1 MGENPIKVTGIQK
14 QPQQFSTTGIKLSTL
29 KEQNELLFNY
39 FKTNGYKEDAIIYS
53 SDVDKITKSADTND
67 NEKLSIKEAREMG
80 LEGSRK
86 EIRSALNQLKEIKN
100 SELAPNV
107 SGNYP
112 VVINENETE
121 FYNKDGVLLSN
132 TKNFENGGKLE
143 TFYLK
148 GDKNKVDKTL
158 ETSANGKDVTETI
171 YKDGNIEQPEQQT
184 IKQGNNTTVVK
195 YDWFEDKLNS
205 KTTSKG
211 NDVETVIYKQIKGE
225 AVPERIVSSFKSDP
239 NSVKSIVN
247 KFNDDYKIDAQ
258 TIEYSGAK
266 IGEGLIKEDID
277 IAPDTGNKVAEEA
290 TFSDGTK
297 QYYQTINGKLEQVGK
312 DKDGNHFV
320 VLDVPEGWGMD
331 KIADEFGITKEDL
344 LKANTDKDGNKLY
357 HTNPK
362 GIEYFYIND
371 KAIIPKPN
379 KIPQDNKYAI
389 SYELPKQEGNQQKG
403 VVESST
409 LAQSSSA
416 PTHHPAAKTKVVP
429 NSKEQQE
436 VNNKPTITSQHVHK
450 NTTEDKKVNHS
461 KPTTQVKPL
470 HNNQQQKVTAASTKT
485 NKTNTKTNK
494 KTSKKT
500 PTRKVK
506 TPTRKVKTPY
516 NAIRQTR
523 ITKAKN
529 VNYEMKRDVPARVE
543 TAIQSPDY
551 RAFVTKSRLGYS
563 KRLNDHNTKNTLC
576 QVAKTQNTTLP
587 SLVLEYYSSK
597 NPPVTQEPEWSLK
610 NALKNPTPWLKE
622 PEKPK
627 TYDKDS
633 VIMDLKFIKEHIE
646 AAKAIG
652 YDIPKALYEYIPKQ
666 NASEEV
672 VKQEVQVYEAVF
684 GKGSSG
690 LLLWF

>member
-184 IKQGNNTTVVK
+184 IRQGNDTTVVK

-331 KIADEFGITKEDL
+331 KIANEFGITKEDL

-379 KIPQDNKYAI
+379 KIPQDNKYAL

-416 PTHHPAAKTKVVP
+416 PTQAEAPTHHPAAKTKVVP

-436 VNNKPTITSQHVHK
+436 VNNKPTVTSQHVHK

-461 KPTTQVKPL
+461 KPTTQAKPL
-470 HNNQQQKVTAASTKT
+470 HNNQQKVAAASTKT
-485 NKTNTKTNK
+485 NKTNTKANK

-500 PTRKVK
+500 PTG
-506 TPTRKVKTPY
+506 KVKTPY
-516 NAIRQTR
+516 NAVRQTR

-652 YDIPKALYEYIPKQ
+652 YDIPRALYEYIPKQ

-690 LLLWF
+690 LLFGF

>member
-1 MGENPIKVTGIQK
+1 MAENPIKVTGIQK

-184 IKQGNNTTVVK
+184 IKQGNDTTVVK

-331 KIADEFGITKEDL
+331 KIANEFGITKEDL

-436 VNNKPTITSQHVHK
+436 VNNKPTVTSQHVHK

-461 KPTTQVKPL
+461 KPTTQAKPL
-470 HNNQQQKVTAASTKT
+470 HNNQQQKVAAASTKT

-500 PTRKVK
+500 PTG
-506 TPTRKVKTPY
+506 KVKTPY
-516 NAIRQTR
+516 NAVRQTR

-690 LLLWF
+690 LLLGF

>member
-184 IKQGNNTTVVK
+184 IKQGNGTTVVK

-266 IGEGLIKEDID
+266 IGKGLIKEDID

-379 KIPQDNKYAI
+379 KIPQDNKHAI

-461 KPTTQVKPL
+461 KPTTQAKPL

-506 TPTRKVKTPY
+506 TPY
-516 NAIRQTR
+516 NAVRQTR

-672 VKQEVQVYEAVF
+672 VKQEVQIYEAVF

>member
-184 IKQGNNTTVVK
+184 IKQDNNTTVVK

-247 KFNDDYKIDAQ
+247 KFNDNYKIDAQ

-461 KPTTQVKPL
+461 KPTTQAKPL

-494 KTSKKT
+494 KTSK
-500 PTRKVK
+500 K

-690 LLLWF
+690 LLLGF

>member
-121 FYNKDGVLLSN
+121 FYNKDGVLLGN

-184 IKQGNNTTVVK
+184 IKQGNDTTVVK

-461 KPTTQVKPL
+461 KPTTQAKPL
-470 HNNQQQKVTAASTKT
+470 HNKQQQKVAAASTKT

-494 KTSKKT
+494 KTSK
-500 PTRKVK
+500 K

-610 NALKNPTPWLKE
+610 NALKNPTPWLKK

-672 VKQEVQVYEAVF
+672 VKQEIQVYEAVF

>member
-29 KEQNELLFNY
+29 KEENELLFNY

-158 ETSANGKDVTETI
+158 ETSANGKDITETI

-184 IKQGNNTTVVK
+184 IKQGNDTTVVK

-297 QYYQTINGKLEQVGK
+297 QYYQTINGKLEQVGR

-362 GIEYFYIND
+362 GTEYFYIND

-450 NTTEDKKVNHS
+450 NTTENKKVNHS
-461 KPTTQVKPL
+461 KPTTQAKPL
-470 HNNQQQKVTAASTKT
+470 HNNQQQKVTAASAKT

-494 KTSKKT
+494 KTSK
-500 PTRKVK
+500 K

-627 TYDKDS
+627 IYDKDS

-672 VKQEVQVYEAVF
+672 VKQEIQVYEAVF

>member
-184 IKQGNNTTVVK
+184 IKQGNDTTVVK

-211 NDVETVIYKQIKGE
+211 NNVETVIYKQIKGE

-331 KIADEFGITKEDL
+331 KIANEFGITKEDL

-379 KIPQDNKYAI
+379 KIPQDNKYAL

-436 VNNKPTITSQHVHK
+436 VNNKPTVTSQHVHK

-461 KPTTQVKPL
+461 KPTTQAKPL
-470 HNNQQQKVTAASTKT
+470 HNNQQQKVVVASTKT

-500 PTRKVK
+500 PTG
-506 TPTRKVKTPY
+506 KVKTPY
-516 NAIRQTR
+516 NAVRQTR

-690 LLLWF
+690 LLLGF

>member
-184 IKQGNNTTVVK
+184 IKQGNDTTVVK

-277 IAPDTGNKVAEEA
+277 LAPDTGNKVAEEA

-416 PTHHPAAKTKVVP
+416 PTHHPTAKTKVVP

-461 KPTTQVKPL
+461 KPTTQAKPL
-470 HNNQQQKVTAASTKT
+470 HNNQQQKVAAASTKT

-500 PTRKVK
+500 PTG
-506 TPTRKVKTPY
+506 KVKTPY
-516 NAIRQTR
+516 NAVRQTR

-690 LLLWF
+690 LLLGF

>member
-184 IKQGNNTTVVK
+184 IKQGNDTTVVK

-461 KPTTQVKPL
+461 KPTTQAKPL

-494 KTSKKT
+494 KTSK
-500 PTRKVK
+500 K

-622 PEKPK
+622 PEKHK

-672 VKQEVQVYEAVF
+672 VKQEIQVYEAVF

>member
-184 IKQGNNTTVVK
+184 IKQDNDTTVVK

-389 SYELPKQEGNQQKG
+389 SYELPKQDGNQQKG

-461 KPTTQVKPL
+461 KPTTQAKPL
-470 HNNQQQKVTAASTKT
+470 HNNQQQKVAAASTKT

-506 TPTRKVKTPY
+506 TPY
-516 NAIRQTR
+516 NAVRQTR

-672 VKQEVQVYEAVF
+672 VKQEIQVYEAVF

>member
-29 KEQNELLFNY
+29 KEENELLFNY

-184 IKQGNNTTVVK
+184 IKQGNDTTVVK

-450 NTTEDKKVNHS
+450 NTTENKKVNHS
-461 KPTTQVKPL
+461 KPTTQAKPL

-506 TPTRKVKTPY
+506 TPY
-516 NAIRQTR
+516 NTIRQTR

>member
-1 MGENPIKVTGIQK
+1 M
-14 QPQQFSTTGIKLSTL
+14 
-29 KEQNELLFNY
+29 
-39 FKTNGYKEDAIIYS
+39 
-53 SDVDKITKSADTND
+53 
-67 NEKLSIKEAREMG
+67 
-80 LEGSRK
+80 
-86 EIRSALNQLKEIKN
+86 EILNN
-100 SELAPNV
+100 
-107 SGNYP
+107 
-112 VVINENETE
+112 
-121 FYNKDGVLLSN
+121 LSN
-132 TKNFENGGKLE
+132 N
-143 TFYLK
+143 
-148 GDKNKVDKTL
+148 
-158 ETSANGKDVTETI
+158 
-171 YKDGNIEQPEQQT
+171 
-184 IKQGNNTTVVK
+184 
-195 YDWFEDKLNS
+195 DWFEDKLNS

-312 DKDGNHFV
+312 DKNGNHFV

-461 KPTTQVKPL
+461 KPSTQAKPL
-470 HNNQQQKVTAASTKT
+470 HNNQQQKVAAASTKT

-494 KTSKKT
+494 KTSK
-500 PTRKVK
+500 K

>member
-184 IKQGNNTTVVK
+184 IKQGNDTTVVK

-331 KIADEFGITKEDL
+331 KIANEFGITKEDL

-379 KIPQDNKYAI
+379 KIPQDNKYAL

-416 PTHHPAAKTKVVP
+416 PTQAEAPTHHPAAKNKVVP

-436 VNNKPTITSQHVHK
+436 VNNKPTVTSQHVHK
-450 NTTEDKKVNHS
+450 NTTENKKVNHS
-461 KPTTQVKPL
+461 KPTTQAKPL
-470 HNNQQQKVTAASTKT
+470 HNNQQRKVAAASTKT

-506 TPTRKVKTPY
+506 TPY
-516 NAIRQTR
+516 NAVRQTR

-652 YDIPKALYEYIPKQ
+652 YDIPRALYEYIPKQ

-690 LLLWF
+690 LLLGF

>member
-184 IKQGNNTTVVK
+184 IKQGNDTTVVK

-331 KIADEFGITKEDL
+331 KIANEFGITKEDL

-416 PTHHPAAKTKVVP
+416 PTQAEAPTHHPAAKPKVVP

-436 VNNKPTITSQHVHK
+436 VNNKPTVTSQHVHK

-461 KPTTQVKPL
+461 KPTTQAKPL
-470 HNNQQQKVTAASTKT
+470 HNNQQKVAAASTKT

-500 PTRKVK
+500 T
-506 TPTRKVKTPY
+506 TGKVKTPY
-516 NAIRQTR
+516 NAVRQTR

>member
-184 IKQGNNTTVVK
+184 IKQGNDTTVVK

-416 PTHHPAAKTKVVP
+416 PTHHPSAKTKVVP

-450 NTTEDKKVNHS
+450 NTTENKKVNHS
-461 KPTTQVKPL
+461 KPTTQAKPL
-470 HNNQQQKVTAASTKT
+470 HNNQQQKVAAASTKT

-506 TPTRKVKTPY
+506 TPY
-516 NAIRQTR
+516 NTIRQTR

>member
-184 IKQGNNTTVVK
+184 IKQGNDTTVVK

-389 SYELPKQEGNQQKG
+389 SYELPKQEENQQKG

-450 NTTEDKKVNHS
+450 NTTEGKKVNHS
-461 KPTTQVKPL
+461 KPTTQAKPL
-470 HNNQQQKVTAASTKT
+470 HNNQQQKVAAASTKT
-485 NKTNTKTNK
+485 NKTNTKANK
-494 KTSKKT
+494 KISK
-500 PTRKVK
+500 K

-516 NAIRQTR
+516 NAVRQTR
-523 ITKAKN
+523 IAKAKN

>member
-184 IKQGNNTTVVK
+184 IKQGNDTTVVK

-389 SYELPKQEGNQQKG
+389 SYELPKQEENQQKG

-416 PTHHPAAKTKVVP
+416 PTHHPTAKTKVVP

-450 NTTEDKKVNHS
+450 NTTENKKVNHS
-461 KPTTQVKPL
+461 KPTTQAKPL
-470 HNNQQQKVTAASTKT
+470 HNNQQQKVAAASTKT

-494 KTSKKT
+494 KTSK
-500 PTRKVK
+500 K

-672 VKQEVQVYEAVF
+672 VKQEIQVYEAVF

>member
-184 IKQGNNTTVVK
+184 IKQGNDTTVVK

-409 LAQSSSA
+409 LEQSSSA
-416 PTHHPAAKTKVVP
+416 PTHHPAAKTKVTH

-436 VNNKPTITSQHVHK
+436 VNNKPTVTSQHVHK

-461 KPTTQVKPL
+461 KPTTQAKPL
-470 HNNQQQKVTAASTKT
+470 HNNQQQKVAAASTKT

-500 PTRKVK
+500 PTRKV
-506 TPTRKVKTPY
+506 RTPY
-516 NAIRQTR
+516 NAVRQTR

-690 LLLWF
+690 LLLGF

>member
-184 IKQGNNTTVVK
+184 IKQGNDTTVVK

-416 PTHHPAAKTKVVP
+416 PTHHPSAKTKVVP

-450 NTTEDKKVNHS
+450 NTTENKKVNHS
-461 KPTTQVKPL
+461 KPTTQAKPL
-470 HNNQQQKVTAASTKT
+470 HNNQQQKVAAASTKT

-506 TPTRKVKTPY
+506 TPY
-516 NAIRQTR
+516 NTIRQTR

-672 VKQEVQVYEAVF
+672 VKQEIQVYEAVF

-690 LLLWF
+690 LLLGF

>member
-29 KEQNELLFNY
+29 KEENELLFNY

-184 IKQGNNTTVVK
+184 IKQDNDTTVVK

-379 KIPQDNKYAI
+379 KIPQDNKHAI

-450 NTTEDKKVNHS
+450 NTTENKKVNHS
-461 KPTTQVKPL
+461 KPSTQAKPL
-470 HNNQQQKVTAASTKT
+470 HNNQQQKVTAASTKM

-494 KTSKKT
+494 KTSKKA
-500 PTRKVK
+500 
-506 TPTRKVKTPY
+506 PTRKVKTPY

>member
-158 ETSANGKDVTETI
+158 ETAANGKDVTETI

-184 IKQGNNTTVVK
+184 IKQGNDTTVVK

-450 NTTEDKKVNHS
+450 NTTENKKVNHS
-461 KPTTQVKPL
+461 KTTTQAKPL
-470 HNNQQQKVTAASTKT
+470 HNNQQQKVAAASTKT
-485 NKTNTKTNK
+485 NKTNTKANK

-506 TPTRKVKTPY
+506 TPY
-516 NAIRQTR
+516 NTIRQTR

>member
-29 KEQNELLFNY
+29 KEENELLFNY

-184 IKQGNNTTVVK
+184 IKQDNDTTVVK

-436 VNNKPTITSQHVHK
+436 VNNKPTITSQHVYK

-461 KPTTQVKPL
+461 KPTTQAKPL

-485 NKTNTKTNK
+485 NKTNTKINK

-506 TPTRKVKTPY
+506 TPY
-516 NAIRQTR
+516 NTIRQTR

-622 PEKPK
+622 PEKHK

-652 YDIPKALYEYIPKQ
+652 YDIPRALYEYIPKQ

-690 LLLWF
+690 LLLGF

>member
-184 IKQGNNTTVVK
+184 IKQDNDTTVVK

-461 KPTTQVKPL
+461 KPTTQAKPL
-470 HNNQQQKVTAASTKT
+470 HNNQQQKVTAVSAKT

-494 KTSKKT
+494 KTSK
-500 PTRKVK
+500 K

-610 NALKNPTPWLKE
+610 NALKNPTPWLKK

-672 VKQEVQVYEAVF
+672 VKQEIQVYEAVF

>member
-184 IKQGNNTTVVK
+184 IKQGNDTTVVK
-195 YDWFEDKLNS
+195 YDWFENKLNS

-225 AVPERIVSSFKSDP
+225 AIPERIVSSFKSDP

-461 KPTTQVKPL
+461 KPTTQAKPL
-470 HNNQQQKVTAASTKT
+470 HNKQQQKVAAASTKT

-494 KTSKKT
+494 KTAK
-500 PTRKVK
+500 K

-516 NAIRQTR
+516 NTIRQTR

-672 VKQEVQVYEAVF
+672 VKQEIQVYEAVF

>member
-158 ETSANGKDVTETI
+158 ETSANGKDITETI

-184 IKQGNNTTVVK
+184 IKQGNDTTVVK

-416 PTHHPAAKTKVVP
+416 PTHHPAAKNKVVP

-461 KPTTQVKPL
+461 KPTTQAKPL
-470 HNNQQQKVTAASTKT
+470 HNKQQQKVAAASTKT

-494 KTSKKT
+494 KTSK
-500 PTRKVK
+500 K

-672 VKQEVQVYEAVF
+672 VKQEIQVYEAVF

>member
-158 ETSANGKDVTETI
+158 ETSANGKDITETI

-184 IKQGNNTTVVK
+184 IKQGNDTTVVK

-277 IAPDTGNKVAEEA
+277 LAPDTGNKVAEEA

-436 VNNKPTITSQHVHK
+436 VNNKPTVTSQHVHK

-461 KPTTQVKPL
+461 KPTTQAKPL
-470 HNNQQQKVTAASTKT
+470 HNNQQQKVAAASTKT

-500 PTRKVK
+500 PTRKV
-506 TPTRKVKTPY
+506 RTPY
-516 NAIRQTR
+516 NAVRQTR

-690 LLLWF
+690 LLLGF

>member
-184 IKQGNNTTVVK
+184 IKQDNDTTVVK

-450 NTTEDKKVNHS
+450 NTTENKKVNHS
-461 KPTTQVKPL
+461 KPTTQAKPL

-494 KTSKKT
+494 KTSK
-500 PTRKVK
+500 K

>member
-184 IKQGNNTTVVK
+184 IKQGNDTTVVK
-195 YDWFEDKLNS
+195 YDWFENKLNS

-461 KPTTQVKPL
+461 KPTTQAKPL
-470 HNNQQQKVTAASTKT
+470 HNNQQQKVAAASTKT

-494 KTSKKT
+494 KTSK
-500 PTRKVK
+500 K

-672 VKQEVQVYEAVF
+672 VKQEIQVYEAVF

-690 LLLWF
+690 LLLGF

>member
-14 QPQQFSTTGIKLSTL
+14 QPRQFSTTGIKLSTL

-184 IKQGNNTTVVK
+184 IKQGNDTTVVK

-461 KPTTQVKPL
+461 KPSTQAKPL
-470 HNNQQQKVTAASTKT
+470 HNNQQQKVAAASTKT

-494 KTSKKT
+494 KTAK
-500 PTRKVK
+500 K

>member
-184 IKQGNNTTVVK
+184 IKQGNDTTVVK

-331 KIADEFGITKEDL
+331 KIANEFGITKEDL

-379 KIPQDNKYAI
+379 KIPQDNKYAL

-436 VNNKPTITSQHVHK
+436 VNNKPTVTSQHVHK
-450 NTTEDKKVNHS
+450 NTTENKKVNHS
-461 KPTTQVKPL
+461 KPTTQAKPL
-470 HNNQQQKVTAASTKT
+470 HNNQQQKVAAASTKT

-506 TPTRKVKTPY
+506 TPY
-516 NAIRQTR
+516 NAIRHTR

-672 VKQEVQVYEAVF
+672 VKQEIQVYEAVF

-690 LLLWF
+690 LLLGF

>member
-29 KEQNELLFNY
+29 KEENELLFNY

-184 IKQGNNTTVVK
+184 IKQGNDTTVVK

-450 NTTEDKKVNHS
+450 NTTENKKVNHS
-461 KPTTQVKPL
+461 KPSTQAKPL

-494 KTSKKT
+494 KTSK
-500 PTRKVK
+500 K

>member
-184 IKQGNNTTVVK
+184 IKQGNDTTVVK

-389 SYELPKQEGNQQKG
+389 SYELPKQEENQQKG

-436 VNNKPTITSQHVHK
+436 VNNKPTITSQQVHK
-450 NTTEDKKVNHS
+450 NTTEAKKVNHS
-461 KPTTQVKPL
+461 KPTTQAKPL
-470 HNNQQQKVTAASTKT
+470 HNKQQQKVAAASTKT

-500 PTRKVK
+500 PTRKV
-506 TPTRKVKTPY
+506 RTPY

-672 VKQEVQVYEAVF
+672 VKQEIQVYEAVF

>member
-184 IKQGNNTTVVK
+184 IKQGNDTTVVK

-277 IAPDTGNKVAEEA
+277 LAPDTGNKVAEEA

-461 KPTTQVKPL
+461 KPSTQAKPL
-470 HNNQQQKVTAASTKT
+470 HNNQQQKVAAASTKT
-485 NKTNTKTNK
+485 NKTNTKANK
-494 KTSKKT
+494 KISK
-500 PTRKVK
+500 K

-516 NAIRQTR
+516 NAVRQTR
-523 ITKAKN
+523 IAKAKN

-672 VKQEVQVYEAVF
+672 VKQEIQVYEAVF

-690 LLLWF
+690 LLLGF

>member
-184 IKQGNNTTVVK
+184 IKQGNDTTVVK
-195 YDWFEDKLNS
+195 YDWFENKLNS

-389 SYELPKQEGNQQKG
+389 SYELPKQEENQQKG

-461 KPTTQVKPL
+461 KPTTQAKPL
-470 HNNQQQKVTAASTKT
+470 HNNQQQKVAAASTKT

-494 KTSKKT
+494 KTSK
-500 PTRKVK
+500 K

>member
-112 VVINENETE
+112 VVINKNETE

-184 IKQGNNTTVVK
+184 IKQGNDTTVVK
-195 YDWFEDKLNS
+195 YDWFENKLNS

-247 KFNDDYKIDAQ
+247 KFNDDYKINAQ

-297 QYYQTINGKLEQVGK
+297 QYYQTINGQLEQVGK

-461 KPTTQVKPL
+461 KPTTQAKPL
-470 HNNQQQKVTAASTKT
+470 HNNQQQKVAAASTKT

-494 KTSKKT
+494 KTSK
-500 PTRKVK
+500 K

>member
-184 IKQGNNTTVVK
+184 IKQDNDTTVVK

-357 HTNPK
+357 HTNPQ

-450 NTTEDKKVNHS
+450 HTTEDKKVNHS
-461 KPTTQVKPL
+461 KPTTQAKPL
-470 HNNQQQKVTAASTKT
+470 HNNQQQKVAAASTKT

-494 KTSKKT
+494 KTSK
-500 PTRKVK
+500 K

>member
-184 IKQGNNTTVVK
+184 IKQGNDTTVVK

-450 NTTEDKKVNHS
+450 NTTENKKVNHS
-461 KPTTQVKPL
+461 KPTTQAKPL
-470 HNNQQQKVTAASTKT
+470 HNNQQQKVAAASTKT

-506 TPTRKVKTPY
+506 TPY
-516 NAIRQTR
+516 NAVRQTR

>member
-184 IKQGNNTTVVK
+184 IKQGNDTTVVK

-379 KIPQDNKYAI
+379 KIPQDNKHAI
-389 SYELPKQEGNQQKG
+389 SYELPKQEENQQKG

-450 NTTEDKKVNHS
+450 NTTENKKVNHS
-461 KPTTQVKPL
+461 KPTTQAKPL
-470 HNNQQQKVTAASTKT
+470 HNNQQQKVAAASTKT

-494 KTSKKT
+494 KTSK
-500 PTRKVK
+500 K

-672 VKQEVQVYEAVF
+672 VKQEIQVYEAVF

-690 LLLWF
+690 LLLGF

>member
-14 QPQQFSTTGIKLSTL
+14 QPQQFSTTGIRLSTL

-184 IKQGNNTTVVK
+184 IKQGNDTTVVK

-461 KPTTQVKPL
+461 KPTTQAKPL
-470 HNNQQQKVTAASTKT
+470 HNNQQQKVAAASTKT

-494 KTSKKT
+494 KTSKKA
-500 PTRKVK
+500 PTRKA
-506 TPTRKVKTPY
+506 KTPY

-672 VKQEVQVYEAVF
+672 VKQEIQVYEAVF

-690 LLLWF
+690 LLLGF

>member
-184 IKQGNNTTVVK
+184 IKQGNDTTVVK

-205 KTTSKG
+205 KTTSRG

-461 KPTTQVKPL
+461 KPTTQAKPL

-494 KTSKKT
+494 KTSK
-500 PTRKVK
+500 K